1 VFSEGKEVVGGLITG
16 CKIIGINL
24 NALTAKPMA
33 SRPLPGG
40 YPMHTSP
47 EFGSIPALARC
58 NAVALKKITAAYCP
72 GAAGEG
78 EEGGI

>member
-1 VFSEGKEVVGGLITG
+1 
-16 CKIIGINL
+16 
-24 NALTAKPMA
+24 MA

-58 NAVALKKITAAYCP
+58 NAVALMKITAAYCP